1 MPGKFEGTPPL
12 NRYGHTATS
21 IGPHVLIFGGW
32 EFNRATNEVVV
43 LRDMNVGA
51 PASNKKKWGDNKWS
65 MHPLLILLKYLT
77 QIKLKF

>member
-51 PASNKKKWGDNKWS
+51 PASNKKK
-65 MHPLLILLKYLT
+65 
-77 QIKLKF
+77 